1 MNKNKIEKAFTSL
14 ARCAIL
20 RVPFEFLNKGMTM
33 KTVRITERAEGF
45 WEVVVNDVFLLC
57 KRESKYITDSL
68 QDALQYVSK
77 LDLK

>member
-1 MNKNKIEKAFTSL
+1 
-14 ARCAIL
+14 
-20 RVPFEFLNKGMTM
+20 M